1 MTADN
6 THRALLARAAAEIK
20 ALQARL
26 DAAADATP
34 IAVIGVGCRFPGG
47 ADGADAYWRLLAAG
61 GDGIR
66 PVPDGRWDMDRLYD
80 PEPGRPGRLYTRAGG
95 FLDDVDRF
103 DAGLFDIPDAEA
115 DSMDPQQRLVLE
127 TGWAALEHAG
137 IAPATLRGSRTG
149 VFVGIG
155 LDDYARLMQA
165 EGVGTDRIDP
175 YRGTGTGFCFAA
187 GRLSYVL
194 GLQGPSLSLDTA
206 CSSSLVAAHLACQS
220 LRAGECDMALAGGVN
235 LILSP
240 DLTIYLCGLRAL
252 APDGRSK
259 TFDASADGYG
269 RGEGAGF
276 VVLKR
281 LDDALAAGDRVLAV
295 IRGSAVNHDG
305 ASSGLTVPNGEAQQT
320 VIRAALA
327 QARVQPSSVTYVE
340 THGTGTSLGDPIEVA
355 ALGAVY
361 GPGRVRPLHLG
372 AVKAHIGHLE
382 PAAGIAGLIKLALS
396 LHHATLPPQRPVER
410 LNPAID
416 LDAIQAR
423 LATTAQPWTG
433 ERLGAISAFGLSG
446 TNAHMVLAGVETVT
460 APASRARP
468 LHVLAL
474 AAGTPAALA
483 ADAHSIVT
491 SLASASDAEVA
502 DRTAAVS
509 RTRNGLRYR
518 RVLVGTAAEIASAAL
533 SSPPPA
539 RVGAAPQV
547 AFLFSGQGAQYAGMG
562 RGLYETEPL
571 FRTALDQCAALCA
584 DLGVPLLD
592 ILYPADPAD
601 RRIDHTGFTQPAL
614 FSLSVALLALWRSWG
629 VSPAAVM
636 GHSVGEFA
644 AAYAAGVLGLEDALA
659 LVVERGRLMGAL
671 PTGGA
676 MAAVAASID
685 RVGPLVAADPAR
697 LAIAGLNAP
706 DELVISGIAEA
717 VQRAGAVLRGE
728 GVRVRDLTVSHAFH
742 SPLMDPV
749 VDAFAACAAGCDM
762 ADPAIALVSN
772 VTGGFAD
779 AGLLRDPAYWGRHL
793 RQPVRFADGMAALI
807 AAGCTHFVEIGPG
820 AALLGLGRRMAGDAN
835 PDLRWLPSL
844 RAGQQDGRVVLG
856 SLGTL
861 YEEGAAIDWAAVH
874 RGFADPSARAPT
886 YPFQRKRHW
895 FRPSRVR
902 TDIQATGGAALVG
915 TRHRSPAR
923 TVEYQSRFDLGTQPI
938 LGDHVVYG
946 RAVVSGPT
954 LVSLMMEAARDLL
967 DGQPAEAS
975 AIAFLEPVILTDA
988 ISRTV
993 SLTLVPDGPG
1003 RWRAELQSLID
1014 GADENAWT
1022 LHATAIIA
1030 QANAPADAAPS
1041 LELVRARCPDLVTGR
1056 ALYNDVQTRVGFTF
1070 GRSYLWVDTIWRRE
1084 GEAIGRMRAPEPSD
1098 RRDGSFTFHP
1108 GLHDSCYQV
1117 FGAASQS
1124 VMGTDLSVAVIP
1136 VGVDLF
1142 RFFGDAS
1149 GDLVCHAVLWPGEA
1163 GRDDMFAGDFT
1174 LYDAATGRVVAEAR
1188 GLRLRRARRDVMM
1201 RALSAGDAGPLYRL
1215 DWKKL
1220 APPVAAKAGRWLLV
1234 GDDAAPLAEALRAGG
1249 AASVQIVGLDGLAG
1263 SLAAEADGVV
1273 FLPSENADART
1284 VIEPALKI
1292 VQAVTG
1298 APGTPRLWL
1307 ITRAGD
1313 VTHATLWGLGAVAA
1327 LEQPGRW
1334 GGLVDLSAPGPVDW
1348 RAVAAHLLAGGA
1360 EDRVRISQGAVEAA
1374 RLVPASPAGMPPAIR
1389 ADAGYLVTG
1398 GLGELGLATAEWLL
1412 GQGARHITLTGRRGG
1427 VVPASL
1433 AAQGADIRVVAVDVT
1448 DRAAMAN
1455 LIGEMDGV
1463 QRPVL
1468 AGLFHAA
1475 GTLADRTLT
1484 GLDWAT
1490 TEPVLSPKLTGA
1502 LLLDELTR
1510 DRGLDLFVCYSSGAS
1525 VIGSPGQG
1533 NYAAANAA
1541 LDALCRRRAA
1551 LGHAALSINWGPWAG
1566 GGMAA
1571 VRDADAWTS
1580 RGVRPFTRAEG
1591 MALIGSALSSGLAQV
1606 AVLPI
1611 DWGRYLSGV
1620 GASRAGLFDSVRPR
1634 AKVDAGA
1641 EQNVFAD
1648 WQVRLEGAA
1657 PERRREVLEDL
1668 LRPALIAAT
1677 GLPAGMEVP
1686 ARKGFF
1692 DLGMD
1697 SLMAI
1702 EFRNRLQSLLG
1713 RPLPAT
1719 LILDRANLHALAG
1732 YLLEH
1737 LFTLAES
1744 PTPAPV
1750 VAAATSHADL
1760 DTLTDDELTSLLIQ
1774 ELEDT
1779 R

>member
-6 THRALLARAAAEIK
+6 AHRELLTRAAAEIK

-26 DAAADATP
+26 DAAAGAAP
-34 IAVIGVGCRFPGG
+34 IAVIGAGCRFPGG
-47 ADGADAYWRLLAAG
+47 ADGVDAYWHLLRTG

-165 EGVGTDRIDP
+165 EGVGSDRIDP

-235 LILSP
+235 LVLSP

-305 ASSGLTVPNGEAQQT
+305 ASSGLTVPNGEAQQA

-327 QARVQPSSVTYVE
+327 QARVEPAAVTYVE

-361 GPGRVRPLHLG
+361 GPGRERLLHLG

-382 PAAGIAGLIKLALS
+382 PAAGVAGLIKLALS
-396 LHHATLPPQRPVER
+396 LHHATVPPQRPVER

-416 LDAIQAR
+416 LDAIKAGLAPTAR
-423 LATTAQPWTG
+423 PWTG

-446 TNAHMVLAGVETVT
+446 TNAHMVLEGVGEAH
-460 APASRARP
+460 APATRHRP
-468 LHVLAL
+468 VHVLAL
-474 AAGTPAALA
+474 AAGTTDALTAQARALSTTLATAPDTRA
-483 ADAHSIVT
+483 AD
-491 SLASASDAEVA
+491 LSAAI
-502 DRTAAVS
+502 S

-518 RVLVGTAAEIASAAL
+518 RVLVGTASEIASAAL
-533 SSPPPA
+533 SPAPPA
-539 RVGAAPQV
+539 RTGAAPQV

-562 RGLYETEPL
+562 RGLYETEPV
-571 FRTALDQCAALCA
+571 FRAMLDRCDAICAG
-584 DLGVPLLD
+584 LGVPLLD
-592 ILYPADPAD
+592 MLHPADPAD
-601 RRIDHTGFTQPAL
+601 RRIDHTSFTQPAL
-614 FSLSVALLALWRSWG
+614 FSLSVSLLALWRSWG
-629 VSPAAVM
+629 VNPAAVM

-644 AAYAAGVLGLEDALA
+644 AAHAAGVLGLEEALA

-671 PTGGA
+671 PLGGA
-676 MAAVAASID
+676 MAAVAAGIGKV
-685 RVGPLVAADPAR
+685 RPLVDADPGR

-706 DELVISGIAEA
+706 DEVVISGAADAVRLAGEA
-717 VQRAGAVLRGE
+717 LRAD

-749 VDAFAACAAGCDM
+749 VDAFAACAAGCDS

-772 VTGGFAD
+772 VTGTFAD

-807 AAGCTHFVEIGPG
+807 GAGCTHFVEIGPG
-820 AALLGLGRRMAGDAN
+820 AALLGLGRRVAGDGR

-844 RAGQQDGRVVLG
+844 RSGQMDARVILG
-856 SLGTL
+856 SLGAL
-861 YEEGAAIDWAAVH
+861 YEDGASVDWAAVH
-874 RGFADPSARAPT
+874 RGFADPSVRAPT

-895 FRPSRVR
+895 FRPGRAR
-902 TDIQATGGAALVG
+902 AEQPQAKGGAALVG
-915 TRHRSPAR
+915 SRHRSPAR
-923 TVEYQSRFDLGTQPI
+923 TVEYQSRFDLGVLPI

-967 DGQPAEAS
+967 DGQPAEAG
-975 AIAFLEPVILTDA
+975 AIAFLEPVILTDT

-993 SLTLVPDGPG
+993 SLTLAPDGPG

-1014 GADENAWT
+1014 GADDGAWT

-1030 QANAPADAAPS
+1030 KAAAPADTAPS
-1041 LELVRARCPDLVTGR
+1041 LEVVRARCPDIVTGK
-1056 ALYNDVQTRVGFTF
+1056 ALYDDVQTRVGFTF

-1098 RRDGSFTFHP
+1098 RRDGSFAFHP

-1136 VGVDLF
+1136 VGVDSF
-1142 RFFGDAS
+1142 RFFGDAG

-1174 LYDAATGRVVAEAR
+1174 LYDAAMGRVVAEAR

-1220 APPVAAKAGRWLLV
+1220 PPPVAARAGRWLLV
-1234 GDDAAPLAEALRAGG
+1234 GDDASPLADALRAGG
-1249 AASVQIVGLDGLAG
+1249 AGSVQVV
-1263 SLAAEADGVV
+1263 SAAELPAALANVADGVA
-1273 FLPSENADART
+1273 FLPLAGGDARA
-1284 VIEPALKI
+1284 VIEPALAI
-1292 VQAVTG
+1292 VRALAA

-1307 ITRAGD
+1307 VTRDGD
-1313 VTHATLWGLGAVAA
+1313 LSHATLWGLGAVAA
-1327 LEQPGRW
+1327 LELPDRW
-1334 GGLVDLSAPGPVDW
+1334 GGLVDLAGPGDW
-1348 RAVAAHLLAGGA
+1348 RATAAHLLAGGV
-1360 EDRVRISQGAVEAA
+1360 EDRVRIGEGGVEAA
-1374 RLVPASPAGMPPAIR
+1374 RLLPTGPAGPAPAIR
-1389 ADAGYLVTG
+1389 ADANYLITG
-1398 GLGELGLATAEWLL
+1398 GLGELGLATAEWLVR
-1412 GQGARHITLTGRRGG
+1412 QGARHITLTGRRGG
-1427 VVPASL
+1427 EVPASL
-1433 AAQGADIRVVAVDVT
+1433 TAAGADIRIVAADVT
-1448 DRAAMAN
+1448 DRAAMAD
-1455 LIGEMDGV
+1455 LLGEMDGV
-1463 QRPVL
+1463 RRPAL

-1484 GLDWAT
+1484 GLDWAA
-1490 TEPVLSPKLTGA
+1490 TEPVLSPKLNGA
-1502 LLLDELTR
+1502 LILDALTR

-1525 VIGSPGQG
+1525 LIGSPGQG
-1533 NYAAANAA
+1533 NYAAANAG

-1551 LGHAALSINWGPWAG
+1551 AGLPALSINWGPWAG

-1571 VRDADAWTS
+1571 VRDDDAWTA
-1580 RGVRPFTRAEG
+1580 RGVRPFTRDEG
-1591 MALIGSALSSGLAQV
+1591 MDLIGRALSSGLAQV
-1606 AVLPI
+1606 AALPV
-1611 DWGRYLSGV
+1611 DWGRYLSGA
-1620 GASRAGLFDSVRPR
+1620 GATRAGLFDAVRPKAR
-1634 AKVDAGA
+1634 LDAGTK
-1641 EQNVFAD
+1641 ENVFAD
-1648 WQVRLEGAA
+1648 WQSRLAAAA
-1657 PERRREVLEDL
+1657 PERRREMLEDM
-1668 LRPALIAAT
+1668 LRPALVAAI
-1677 GLPAGMEVP
+1677 GLPAGMAVP
-1686 ARKGFF
+1686 ARQGFF

-1737 LFTLAES
+1737 LFALAES
-1744 PTPAPV
+1744 AGPAPV
-1750 VAAATSHADL
+1750 AAAVTDHADL
-1760 DTLTDDELTSLLIQ
+1760 DMLSDDELTSLLIQ

>member
-1 MTADN
+1 VTADN

-26 DAAADATP
+26 DAAADAAP

-47 ADGADAYWRLLAAG
+47 ADSADAYWHLLAAG

-80 PEPGRPGRLYTRAGG
+80 PEPGHPGRLYTRAGG

-165 EGVGTDRIDP
+165 DGVGTDRIDP

-220 LRAGECDMALAGGVN
+220 LRAGECNMALAGGVN

-259 TFDASADGYG
+259 TFDVSADGYG

-305 ASSGLTVPNGEAQQT
+305 ASSGLTVPNGEAQQA

-327 QARVQPSSVTYVE
+327 QARVAPADVTYVE

-396 LHHATLPPQRPVER
+396 LHHTTLPPQRPVER

-423 LATTAQPWTG
+423 LAATAQPWTG

-446 TNAHMVLAGVETVT
+446 TNAHMVLAGVETVAT
-460 APASRARP
+460 PASHIRP

-483 ADAHSIVT
+483 ADAHSIVA
-491 SLASASDAEVA
+491 SLATASDAEVA
-502 DRTAAVS
+502 DLTAAVS

-539 RVGAAPQV
+539 RVSTAPQV

-562 RGLYETEPL
+562 RGLYETEPV
-571 FRTALDQCAALCA
+571 FRAALDRCAALCG

-601 RRIDHTGFTQPAL
+601 RRIDHTSFTQPAL

-629 VSPAAVM
+629 VNPAAVM

-659 LVVERGRLMGAL
+659 LVVERGRLMGGL
-671 PTGGA
+671 PAGGA
-676 MAAVAASID
+676 MAAVAAGID
-685 RVGPLVAADPAR
+685 RVAPLVAADPDR
-697 LAIAGLNAP
+697 LAVAGLNAP
-706 DELVISGIAEA
+706 DEVVISGTAEA
-717 VQRAGAVLRGE
+717 VQRAAQVLQGE

-749 VDAFAACAAGCDM
+749 VDGFAASAAGCDI
-762 ADPAIALVSN
+762 ADPAIPLVSN
-772 VTGGFAD
+772 VSGGFAD

-820 AALLGLGRRMAGDAN
+820 AALLGLGRRVAGDAN
-835 PDLRWLPSL
+835 PDLRFLPSL
-844 RAGQQDGRVVLG
+844 RAGQQDGRVLLG

-861 YEEGAAIDWAAVH
+861 YEDGAAIDWAAVH
-874 RGFADPSARAPT
+874 RGFADPLARAPT

-895 FRPSRVR
+895 FRPGRVR
-902 TDIQATGGAALVG
+902 ADIQATGGAALVG

-993 SLTLVPDGPG
+993 SLTLVPDGPR

-1014 GADENAWT
+1014 GADDDAWT

-1030 QANAPADAAPS
+1030 QANVPADAAPS
-1041 LELVRARCPDLVTGR
+1041 LEMVRARCPDLVTGR
-1056 ALYNDVQTRVGFTF
+1056 TLYDDVQTRVGFTF

-1098 RRDGSFTFHP
+1098 RRDGNFAFHP

-1136 VGVDLF
+1136 VGVDSF
-1142 RFFGDAS
+1142 RFFGDVH

-1220 APPVAAKAGRWLLV
+1220 TPPVAAKAGRWLLV
-1234 GDDAAPLAEALRAGG
+1234 GDDAAPLADALRAGVAG
-1249 AASVQIVGLDGLAG
+1249 SVQIVGLDGLARA
-1263 SLAAEADGVV
+1263 LAAVADGVAFV
-1273 FLPSENADART
+1273 VPENADARA
-1284 VIEPALKI
+1284 VIEPALEI
-1292 VQAVTG
+1292 VQALTA

-1307 ITRAGD
+1307 VTRTENVA
-1313 VTHATLWGLGAVAA
+1313 HATLWGLGAVAA

-1334 GGLVDLSAPGPVDW
+1334 GGLVDLAAPGPADW
-1348 RAVAAHLLAGGA
+1348 RAVAAHLLAGGP
-1360 EDRVRISQGAVEAA
+1360 EDRVRIGQGAVEAA
-1374 RLVPASPAGMPPAIR
+1374 RLVPAGPAGALPSIR
-1389 ADAGYLVTG
+1389 ADASYLITG
-1398 GLGELGLATAEWLL
+1398 GLGELGLATAEWLV

-1427 VVPASL
+1427 AVPASL
-1433 AAQGADIRVVAVDVT
+1433 AALGADIRAVAVDVT
-1448 DRAAMAN
+1448 DRAAMAD

-1463 QRPVL
+1463 RQPAL

-1484 GLDWAT
+1484 GLDWAAV
-1490 TEPVLSPKLTGA
+1490 EPVLSPKLTGA
-1502 LLLDELTR
+1502 LILDELTR

-1525 VIGSPGQG
+1525 LIGSPGQG

-1551 LGHAALSINWGPWAG
+1551 AGLAALSINWGPWAG

-1571 VRDADAWTS
+1571 VRDADAWTA
-1580 RGVRPFTRAEG
+1580 RGVRPFTKGEG
-1591 MALIGSALSSGLAQV
+1591 MALIGRALSSGLAQV
-1606 AVLPI
+1606 AALPI

-1634 AKVDAGA
+1634 AKVDAGV
-1641 EQNVFAD
+1641 EQNIFAD
-1648 WQVRLEGAA
+1648 WQSRLAGAA
-1657 PERRREVLEDL
+1657 AERRREVLEDL

-1737 LFTLAES
+1737 LFVLAES
-1744 PTPAPV
+1744 PTPAPA
-1750 VAAATSHADL
+1750 VAAAVDNADL
-1760 DTLTDDELTSLLIQ
+1760 DTLSDDELTSLLIQ